1 METQLDACIQLAEK
15 ILKRIT
21 GSSAAPPLHQELT
34 PLSVI
39 SLGADGRFIAAD
51 DVETCNAGIFEVQE
65 AADQLR
71 KNGLSLTS
79 SS

>member
-39 SLGADGRFIAAD
+39 SLRADGRFIAAD
-51 DVETCNAGIFEVQE
+51 DVETCKDVESAMRKYSRSKK
-65 AADQLR
+65 LR
-71 KNGLSLTS
+71 IN
-79 SS
+79 